1 MNEIA
6 RYTADD
12 IDKAIEEAD
21 PKEDS
26 DNSDS
31 EYEEVANKVKASGI
45 NHEDLFNA
53 ERGKARYAQG
63 DDGFEE
69 EMGGQSQMI
78 HVATKLACEHFESDT
93 GGEETG
99 DEEDAKDVK
108 LKPVLN
114 PVVEEIDDQPSPV
127 KSGPTQPSLGSNIT
141 REQSKKEKNAS
152 SLSAENTLPVTQP
165 ADAGDYEKAEPKSR
179 NKVSIMGVVFEDSK
193 KTAEQRTKKIDL
205 YIPSY
210 SKPKRK

>member
-1 MNEIA
+1 VNEIS

-12 IDKAIEEAD
+12 MDKAMEEAEAE
-21 PKEDS
+21 KDS

-78 HVATKLACEHFESDT
+78 HVATKLACENFESDT
-93 GGEETG
+93 CGEETG
-99 DEEDAKDVK
+99 DEEDTKQKKAKVK
-108 LKPVLN
+108 QVLHPVA
-114 PVVEEIDDQPSPV
+114 EEMDDKPSPV
-127 KSGPTQPSLGSNIT
+127 KSFAGQPSLGGKVKS
-141 REQSKKEKNAS
+141 EQSRIENAS
-152 SLSAENTLPVTQP
+152 SISAEASLPVTQP
-165 ADAGDYEKAEPKSR
+165 PDSSNEKTGPKSR
-179 NKVSIMGVVFEDSK
+179 NKVSIMGVVFEESK
-193 KTAEQRTKKIDL
+193 KVAEKRTKKSGL

-210 SKPKRK
+210 PKSKK

>member
-1 MNEIA
+1 M
-6 RYTADD
+6 
-12 IDKAIEEAD
+12 DKAIEEAD
-21 PKEDS
+21 AEKDS

-78 HVATKLACEHFESDT
+78 HVATKLACEHYESDT

-99 DEEDAKDVK
+99 DEEEAKDDAK

-114 PVVEEIDDQPSPV
+114 PVVEEGDDQPSPV
-127 KSGPTQPSLGSNIT
+127 KSGPTQPSLGSNVK
-141 REQSKKEKNAS
+141 REQSKKENAS
-152 SLSAENTLPVTQP
+152 SLSAENTLPITQP
-165 ADAGDYEKAEPKSR
+165 PDSGDYEKAEPKSR

-193 KTAEQRTKKIDL
+193 KTAEQRTKKIGL

-210 SKPKRK
+210 SKPKRKK